1 MAPLKTIQEELAG
14 RANQVPGKRS
24 LPGGPTKAPARGS
37 CREETR
43 PRQEELAGKATQGIP
58 RKACRDAPCVP
69 ARSGERQASGRDKTT
84 AAAGSLP
91 RETPTACPRSSS
103 PANVS
108 LWDSPRAHVAGGR
121 AARGTWWQAE
131 MKRSP
136 SWQMV
141 ALLTV
146 NFLHCLGDSDRHL
159 MPLSPAVRVR

>member
-1 MAPLKTIQEELAG
+1 MVPLKTIQE
-14 RANQVPGKRS
+14 QS
-24 LPGGPTKAPARGS
+24 TQTKAPARGA
-37 CREETR
+37 CREGQPR
-43 PRQEELAGKATQGIP
+43 PRQEELAGKANQGP
-58 RKACRDAPCVP
+58 GKGSLPGRDETPARGACREDHARHTKKACRDAPCAP
-69 ARSGERQASGRDKTT
+69 ARSGEQQASGSDKTT
-84 AAAGSLP
+84 AAARSLL

-146 NFLHCLGDSDRHL
+146 TFCT
-159 MPLSPAVRVR
+159 V